1 IYLTEV
7 KRQSDHLFIN
17 SLNKTRLGLIDKES
31 SLFYL
36 SLADNIQD
44 HDPLVLFARKKLVK
58 EYNDDKISSFSGDN
72 YEFKSMIKLS
82 SQSKENGYYDDP
94 SNFARLAKQLLKES
108 NFQESI
114 NLKIG
119 SRIILTHNHLKD
131 DDPFEFTN
139 GELGTLIDII
149 IPP

>member
-1 IYLTEV
+1 
-7 KRQSDHLFIN
+7 
-17 SLNKTRLGLIDKES
+17 
-31 SLFYL
+31 
-36 SLADNIQD
+36 
-44 HDPLVLFARKKLVK
+44 VLFARKKLVK

-149 IPP
+149 IPPRSTGGDYLIDKDTYVRLPWYYEGNECL